1 MGARPSDDAGGGGA
15 ETDDWA
21 DAVTI
26 AYDSNGRLATV
37 KTLKRGTSPAP
48 DTVLNAVGFHYS
60 ALGLPEHFDQ
70 NPLGDLTYSGTTPTG
85 TTKRVG
91 STYDLKKMPDGNWVR
106 ANGVVYPSG
115 QSLDIGYGTG
125 GTSDRISRPQSLGF
139 HAATAAVEYQFLGA
153 ATPVI
158 ASYPAP
164 GIRLDRSMAQ
174 SGAQSD
180 GQYPCMD
187 AFGRVTRQLWID
199 SGYAPGSISGFAN
212 RPALVDTTYAYTR
225 LSGLTSKLDARP
237 GATML
242 AQHAYTLD
250 GLLRLL
256 ADQRGTASFPSSQ
269 AKPGSQDFSYDFI
282 GNLPSMRTDT
292 SSAGTFSSGTTDA
305 STSTFNMVNEI
316 AAGSFVPLGGT
327 PQSIG
332 FAWDH
337 GGNLSSR
344 GIAGAAGYGWTYKHD
359 RWGRLTQV
367 DFTAGSTPQPALRA
381 QYTGLGMRCV
391 VDRAPDSWVPPAA
404 PTVSQRRLGYFDLGW
419 QLLEEQIDDDLPL
432 ATSGAESDID
442 QVEQLVWGMRHVDD
456 LVLRRVNSNYAG
468 GADTDFSDAGDRA
481 GDQFLGDLQFSVV
494 AAVDSAGALLERVEY
509 DAYGQAQHHWPE
521 GITGAPGGGVVAADS
536 TAASGAVGKSIG
548 QTGYLADA
556 DLDRSGT
563 VTAAEASAVAAKVGT
578 AGIPAGRI
586 SAYGNTVG
594 WCGYRFN
601 AGPDLLTVRFRHYD
615 PAPGVARWLERD
627 PAGYMDGAS
636 LYGYLAQRP
645 TVGTDPSG
653 RFGNIVGGAILG
665 AIVGGISAAING
677 EDLEGILIGAGK
689 GAVVGAI
696 AGATFGATLVVAGV
710 TTTSTVIAAG
720 AASGM
725 AGAAAHAMVY
735 EGRDPTAEELVVGG
749 VTGGAL
755 GAGSRLLGPILGRLG
770 RNRSAAPSG
779 AACFLAGTL
788 VITASSA
795 TAVPI
800 ESLLAG
806 DLVASV
812 DPATGAASN
821 AVVDAAPVRL
831 FEGTVYDITVDPGEP
846 GGGDETTISATGEHP
861 FLLVK
866 AGEKAPALEDRAVPE
881 AIPLLEPVDSR
892 DGRWVAVKDIAEGD
906 ILRTMSRDGVAG
918 TAAVAKV
925 STRYAMVPVYNLTVR
940 GTSRYL
946 VSSAG
951 VVVHNKGELPRP
963 LMYPPEDGFQFG
975 IRSLRTLERG
985 ILVDRFGGPGG
996 TYLAPAG
1003 TPFPARSLRP
1013 GPLGEYHLYEV
1024 ISPLEV
1030 WEGTTAPWF
1039 GQPGNAVQWKTL
1051 RPIEELLGTCLKEV
1065 TH

>member
-636 LYGYLAQRP
+636 LYQYVTMQPTSGSDPVGLWGIQFGSLLIGSGNPWLAFTNKSWGHLAEGAMATADGIVPFGDPFADLGAYQADTWDVQASQQLGELSRNLALAALGLHGVNLGAWRVWIQNP
-645 TVGTDPSG
+645 LKYELGSATVGSYEAMMAEIGEGATAFQKYDWLRANGKFFDMVFGFRWVRNLGSG
-653 RFGNIVGGAILG
+653 ATPGGAIALG
-665 AIVGGISAAING
+665 LPLAVQAWRFLFGSSSGAPLAGGRRLG
-677 EDLEGILIGAGK
+677 
-689 GAVVGAI
+689 
-696 AGATFGATLVVAGV
+696 VVA
-710 TTTSTVIAAG
+710 A
-720 AASGM
+720 
-725 AGAAAHAMVY
+725 
-735 EGRDPTAEELVVGG
+735 
-749 VTGGAL
+749 
-755 GAGSRLLGPILGRLG
+755 
-770 RNRSAAPSG
+770 RN
-779 AACFLAGTL
+779 
-788 VITASSA
+788 
-795 TAVPI
+795 
-800 ESLLAG
+800 
-806 DLVASV
+806 
-812 DPATGAASN
+812 TGAASAGAQSN
-821 AVVDAAPVRL
+821 ILATVV
-831 FEGTVYDITVDPGEP
+831 
-846 GGGDETTISATGEHP
+846 
-861 FLLVK
+861 
-866 AGEKAPALEDRAVPE
+866 
-881 AIPLLEPVDSR
+881 PLL
-892 DGRWVAVKDIAEGD
+892 I
-906 ILRTMSRDGVAG
+906 
-918 TAAVAKV
+918 
-925 STRYAMVPVYNLTVR
+925 RYISQY
-940 GTSRYL
+940 
-946 VSSAG
+946 
-951 VVVHNKGELPRP
+951 
-963 LMYPPEDGFQFG
+963 
-975 IRSLRTLERG
+975 
-985 ILVDRFGGPGG
+985 
-996 TYLAPAG
+996 
-1003 TPFPARSLRP
+1003 
-1013 GPLGEYHLYEV
+1013 PLGPQ
-1024 ISPLEV
+1024 I
-1030 WEGTTAPWF
+1030 
-1039 GQPGNAVQWKTL
+1039 
-1051 RPIEELLGTCLKEV
+1051 TCPK
-1065 TH
+1065 